1 MSILFTLHFSSE
13 IVETFVRF
21 LHVCECVHVQIR
33 YFQFSETVIIDRL
46 EAKLEYDA
54 FVFGI
59 HEEFSHIHSELS
71 FGLFLSI
78 RIDVFSC
85 YFVNNLEL
93 SSYRR
98 TLGLPIVVHKLQNV
112 LVLLLHLSII
122 TRMPRHQIQRQGHGA
137 IIGSCNATQLLEKV
151 NCDGRLSANSTVWW
165 AAKPEDI
172 VNVIVHVHV
181 QVVLGWVS

>member
-1 MSILFTLHFSSE
+1 M
-13 IVETFVRF
+13 
-21 LHVCECVHVQIR
+21 
-33 YFQFSETVIIDRL
+33 IIDRL

-93 SSYRR
+93 SSYKR

-122 TRMPRHQIQRQGHGA
+122 TRMPRHQIQGQGHGA
-137 IIGSCNATQLLEKV
+137 IIGSCNASQLLEKV
-151 NCDGRLSANSTVWW
+151 NCNGR
-165 AAKPEDI
+165 
-172 VNVIVHVHV
+172 
-181 QVVLGWVS
+181 